1 MNPPM
6 SESLSKVRLGLPVIL
21 VMGVLAIGTFLIS
34 GWSESHYA
42 GGPEDA
48 LDRLEY
54 VFKSGVE
61 FRDATSESSE
71 WLSLNDQ
78 HSLESG
84 LSFKTDA
91 ENELGIFFEGG
102 DLIRLYPNT
111 EVVFDVVDWA
121 EAPISLSVALKE
133 GAVWVSNVQG
143 LMNVGV
149 HTDRVGVLP
158 QDASTFVRKVED
170 RVTVFAAHHPTRVA
184 FLAEGD
190 DPTVL
195 NDYVLTESHQVDV
208 LESTL
213 NSALGELR
221 YTKLTKE
228 YPFVY
233 KELDKWES
241 SWEVALD
248 SDLHRLRA
256 VYDTFLQEL
265 RRTGT
270 GGSSADSMWS
280 KVKAGIAKLRSWIT
294 FDKNYLV
301 EKEERDDLEILL
313 QALYL
318 IRENRDIDA
327 LERLSRFQET
337 VEDFESVDSF
347 GPMIR
352 VFSAVEWGHEFY
364 PVKVLLRDVQVSAAS
379 EDDQFELALVFLR
392 DRLNEMYDLLDLG
405 ERAIAPEALLEY
417 KVEWTR
423 LLASSGVI
431 FRDHVRYLTEERQ
444 ILQNLLF
451 REDTFYSLASYEALS
466 ELEYRILS
474 LTAAEYDLNEERQ
487 SFIQDKIRML
497 GKLVPLIDDGVVG
510 LKDGADLG
518 MYLLEESQ
526 SLMSDLT
533 TEVAVSEFF
542 RNRLEELQHQFDFIE
557 SPEFSLGVGSF
568 EERLQDFLD
577 KEDDLDALSAYV
589 TGLQSEADSQV
600 VNDTAETS
608 LAEAEVA
615 LRGEQVGFDYLSPIF
630 RDPQDYR
637 LFRIEGG
644 HVGGISFEANYDRL
658 TQLIYD
664 LSVQGEAFS
673 SGVKLSNFSRVVSE
687 AISQNRATLALPSGN
702 DDTDNEERVLL
713 SPVEKVAVELARND
727 IETLSEL
734 RPQSRDI
741 SVLSLDDNLFH
752 VTLLLPTKKG
762 RFNVEF
768 DYDMGTHQA
777 SSIVAQRND
786 VFLSIDDTS
795 IVQLSEAVVTAAE
808 VHAASVLGL

>member
-21 VMGVLAIGTFLIS
+21 VMGVLAVGTFLIS
-34 GWSESHYA
+34 GWSESHYS

-48 LDRLEY
+48 PERLEY

-61 FRDATSESSE
+61 VRDVSDDSSD
-71 WLSLNDQ
+71 WNALNDQ
-78 HSLESG
+78 RVLESG
-84 LSFKTDA
+84 LSFRTDA

-111 EVVFDVVDWA
+111 EVVFDVVDWM
-121 EAPISLSVALKE
+121 ETPIALSMALKE
-133 GAVWVSNVQG
+133 GEVWVSNVQG

-149 HTDRVGVLP
+149 HTDRVGVVP
-158 QDASTFVRKVED
+158 QDASSFVRKVGD
-170 RVTVFAAHHPTRVA
+170 KVTIFAAHHSTRVA

-213 NSALGELR
+213 NPALGELR
-221 YTKLTKE
+221 YTKLVKE

-241 SWEVALD
+241 SWEMALD
-248 SDLHRLRA
+248 SDLGRLHD
-256 VYDTFLQEL
+256 VYAAFLSEL
-265 RRTGT
+265 RRTGS
-270 GGSSADSMWS
+270 GGSAADSVWFSLKSGM
-280 KVKAGIAKLRSWIT
+280 AKLRSWLT
-294 FDKNYLV
+294 FDENYLI
-301 EKEERDDLEILL
+301 EQEERDDLGILL

-318 IRENRDIDA
+318 IQEDRDIDA
-327 LERLSRFQET
+327 LERLSRFQES
-337 VEDFESVDSF
+337 VQDFESVDSF
-347 GPMIR
+347 GSMIR
-352 VFSAVEWGHEFY
+352 VFRAVAWGNEFY
-364 PVKVLLRDVQVSAAS
+364 PVKVLLRDVQLSAAS
-379 EDDQFELALVFLR
+379 EDDQFQLALVFLR

-417 KVEWTR
+417 KSEWTH

-487 SFIQDKIRML
+487 AFVQDKIRIL
-497 GKLVPLIDDGVVG
+497 GKLVPLIEGGVVG
-510 LKDGADLG
+510 VKEGGDLG

-533 TEVAVSEFF
+533 KEVAVSQTF
-542 RNRLEELQHQFDFIE
+542 RDRLEELKHQFDFIE
-557 SPEFSLGVGSF
+557 SPEFRLGEGSF
-568 EERLQDFLD
+568 EERLQDFLS

-589 TGLQSEADSQV
+589 TGLQETGEREET
-600 VNDTAETS
+600 DTAEAS
-608 LAEAEVA
+608 LLEAETA
-615 LRGEQVGFDYLSPIF
+615 LRDAQVNFDFLAPIF

-644 HVGGISFEANYDRL
+644 HVGGIFFEGNYDRL
-658 TQLIYD
+658 TQLVYD

-673 SGVKLSNFSRVVSE
+673 SGVKLRNFKQVVSE
-687 AISQNRATLALPSGN
+687 AISQDRATLVLPSGA
-702 DDTDNEERVLL
+702 DDIDSEERVLL

-727 IETLSEL
+727 IETLSTL
-734 RPQSRDI
+734 RPESRNI
-741 SVLSLDDNLFH
+741 TVLSLNDNLFH
-752 VTLLLPTKKG
+752 VTLQLSTKQG

-777 SSIVAQRND
+777 FSITAERND
-786 VFLSIDDTS
+786 VFLSIEDTS
-795 IVQLSEAVVTAAE
+795 IVQLSEVVTAAVE
-808 VHAASVLGL
+808 AQAALALGS